1 MNPPFNDAAR
11 QQVSPD
17 DGRRL
22 AHEATNET
30 LAGWVKTAARLL
42 RPRGSL
48 TLIWRADGLA
58 DVVDALA
65 PAFGAVV
72 MLPVYPRP
80 GQDAI
85 RIIVRATLS
94 SRAPLRL
101 LPGLTLNGRDGR
113 PTPEVEAVLRGGQEL
128 ALV

>member
-22 AHEATNET
+22 AHEATHET
-30 LAGWVKTAARLL
+30 LVGWAKTAARLL
-42 RPRGSL
+42 HPRGSL

-58 DVVDALA
+58 DVLDALT
-65 PAFGAVV
+65 PAFGGVV
-72 MLPVYPRP
+72 MLPVYSKP

-85 RIIVRATLS
+85 CAAARS
-94 SRAPLRL
+94 
-101 LPGLTLNGRDGR
+101 
-113 PTPEVEAVLRGGQEL
+113 
-128 ALV
+128 